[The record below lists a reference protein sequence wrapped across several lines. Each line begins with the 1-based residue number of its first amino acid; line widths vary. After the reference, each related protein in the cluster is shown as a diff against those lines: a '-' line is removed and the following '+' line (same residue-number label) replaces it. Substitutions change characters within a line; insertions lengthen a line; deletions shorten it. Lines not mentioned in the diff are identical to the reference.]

1 MLAAPRREHAG
12 ASRLSFEV
20 NMLPAV
26 APAEESNVE
35 PAGPVP
41 TREEVL
47 ARFTQLDE
55 MRVCHEAN
63 AFDFLAPSAILK
75 HARRLGLAEPEARV
89 LAGMD
94 DELELAC
101 DLAVYTAPPGRSR
114 AIDRYA
120 RSAPPSGPDEA
131 RVLDAMCKARFTVFT
146 VEDRHPAAGLLVKD
160 VVRDEKVWLIDD
172 DLETWLKKGMLFAAR
187 LYTPERFSMT
197 TGVGVRINAAL
208 LYEALASAPQLM
220 GGKYRDRVCEEPRF
234 AEAVY
239 RVTIEAQIR
248 TRIMFQD
255 APAGDH
261 GA

>member
-1 MLAAPRREHAG
+1 
-12 ASRLSFEV
+12 
-20 NMLPAV
+20 
-26 APAEESNVE
+26 
-35 PAGPVP
+35 
-41 TREEVL
+41 
-47 ARFTQLDE
+47 
-55 MRVCHEAN
+55 
-63 AFDFLAPSAILK
+63 
-75 HARRLGLAEPEARV
+75 
-89 LAGMD
+89 
-94 DELELAC
+94 
-101 DLAVYTAPPGRSR
+101 
-114 AIDRYA
+114 
-120 RSAPPSGPDEA
+120 
-131 RVLDAMCKARFTVFT
+131 VLDAMCKARFTVFT

-160 VVRDEKVWLIDD
+160 VVRDEKVWLVDD

-255 APAGDH
+255 APAGEH
-261 GA
+261 AA